1 MQLQE
6 YDPTTRDYNQIII
19 QIIVDQI
26 IIQLL
31 DGPTGPDYNAII
43 IHVIVNQIIIQL
55 LEYDPAGP
63 DYNATTIIIDDNY
76 ESDEDNYDYDHK

>member
-19 QIIVDQI
+19 QIT
-26 IIQLL
+26 IQ
-31 DGPTGPDYNAII
+31 II